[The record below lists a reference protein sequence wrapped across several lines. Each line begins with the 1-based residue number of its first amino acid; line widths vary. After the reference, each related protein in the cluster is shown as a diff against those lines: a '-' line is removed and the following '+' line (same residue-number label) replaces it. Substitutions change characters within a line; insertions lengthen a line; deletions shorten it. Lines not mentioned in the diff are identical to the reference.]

1 MYKEDKKQ
9 RLLKRVSFEQTE
21 EEAGLS
27 PSYNSKRKRGII
39 PITKN
44 EIISISAIFVEESP
58 NPIKKQVRKKATLF
72 RKFEKWFDL
81 NLGWFFVNGRKM
93 DSWNKKINEKH
104 KDN

>member
-58 NPIKKQVRKKATLF
+58 NPIKKTGQ
-72 RKFEKWFDL
+72 EKSY
-81 NLGWFFVNGRKM
+81 FVQ
-93 DSWNKKINEKH
+93 KI
-104 KDN
+104 

>member
-44 EIISISAIFVEESP
+44 FILSVAAIFDVDTFST
-58 NPIKKQVRKKATLF
+58 IKKEDKQKATLF
-72 RKFEKWFDL
+72 GKFEKWFDL
-81 NLGWFFVNGRKM
+81 NFGWFFVNGRKS
-93 DSWNKKINEKH
+93 DSWEYEDKRKIQG
-104 KDN
+104 